1 MEKVDSKKLNNK
13 AKAKEQNNLSSN
25 PIGEVKLPVEG
36 LKMIS
41 VPKDTVAPVEPKA
54 PKKTRE
60 TKKTTKKLD
69 NTIKPLSVA
78 EESSLN
84 SIVETINNFNTTKS
98 KPRNYSNSYVTN
110 NSLNP
115 NVNYFEVM
123 KGISDAF
130 QNNKS
135 MIELFSKLNNIF
147 VNQLKWSFV
156 GFGLFHEKSKCIN
169 LKIYSKAGNT
179 YSSKIFMSD
188 DNNPIIQ
195 AFKNKSIVD
204 KDNINYLNIPYLA
217 KSSSV
222 IVPMI
227 SINKCIGVMLV
238 GQNISNINTN
248 IVNFFS
254 NYMGMFIHNIQ
265 LQEQTNKFANTD
277 TLTSLYNHRGFQEI
291 LAKELAKAKDTNT
304 SLSVVMFDV
313 NNISKINRELGHAKG
328 DEVIKTIA
336 EKIKQNIRANDSAG
350 RYGGDEI
357 AVIMPET
364 DTKDAKYLAEYITY
378 CLSCCFVDD
387 VGPIKVSVGIS
398 TFPECT
404 MDQEK
409 LLILAEQ
416 AMFISQ
422 AKGYKE
428 GMSAIVSSSDFNFWD
443 DMALNSFAEVLA
455 KRHSQIGINFEEEL
469 VHKFNHEEIMNHTH
483 LMEMVTSLAGAID
496 AKDPYTKGHS
506 TSVSRYAE
514 ALARAVNLPENEV
527 ERIKIGALL
536 HDVGKIGIPESVLK
550 KPGKLTD
557 EEWEIMKQHPTIGA
571 EKVLAP
577 NEALRDLIPIVK
589 YHHERIDGRGY
600 PEGLKGNEIPLEA
613 RIVSVADAYHALVS
627 DRPYRKGMPIEK
639 ACAILRE
646 GAGVQ
651 WDSDLVRQFI
661 SIAPSLTTNV

>member
-41 VPKDTVAPVEPKA
+41 VPRDTVAPIEPKA

-60 TKKTTKKLD
+60 IKRTTKKLD

>member
-1 MEKVDSKKLNNK
+1 MENLENKELNK
-13 AKAKEQNNLSSN
+13 AKKQDKKELSSN
-25 PIGEVKLPVEG
+25 PMKNTKSRTGD

-41 VPKDTVAPVEPKA
+41 VPKNKPVADSQELVK
-54 PKKTRE
+54 
-60 TKKTTKKLD
+60 TKKKL
-69 NTIKPLSVA
+69 NNLITPISVP
-78 EESSLN
+78 EENSLTN
-84 SIVETINNFNTTKS
+84 IVETINNFNNNKT
-98 KPRNYSNSYVTN
+98 KPRSYTDNYASNLKKVNTN
-110 NSLNP
+110 I
-115 NVNYFEVM
+115 NYFDVM
-123 KGISDAF
+123 RSISDAF
-130 QNNKS
+130 SAHKS
-135 MIELFSKLNNIF
+135 MVDLLSRLNNIF
-147 VNQLKWSFV
+147 VNQLKWNFV
-156 GFGLFHEKSKCIN
+156 GFGLLHEKSKCIN
-169 LKIYSKAGNT
+169 LKLLSQTGNT
-179 YSSKIFMSD
+179 YSSKVFLSD
-188 DNNPIIQ
+188 EKNPIVQCLNSKTTI
-195 AFKNKSIVD
+195 D
-204 KDNINYLNIPYLA
+204 KDNINYLNIPYLV
-217 KSSSV
+217 KTSSV

-227 SINKCIGVMLV
+227 SVNKCIGVMLV

-248 IVNFFS
+248 LVSFFS
-254 NYMGMFIHNIQ
+254 NYMGMFIHNVQ
-265 LQEQTNKFANTD
+265 LLEQTNKYANTD

-291 LAKELAKAKDTNT
+291 LANELVKAKDNNKP
-304 SLSVVMFDV
+304 LSVVMFDV

-336 EKIKQNIRANDSAG
+336 DKISQNIRATDSAG

-357 AVIMPET
+357 AVIMPDT

-398 TFPECT
+398 TYPECT
-404 MDQEK
+404 IDQEK

-428 GMSAIVSSSDFNFWD
+428 GMSAIISSSDFNFWD
-443 DMALNSFAEVLA
+443 DVALNSFAEVLA

-469 VHKFNHEEIMNHTH
+469 VHKFNQEEIVNHNH

-514 ALARAVNLPENEV
+514 ALARAVNLPEHEV

-550 KPGKLTD
+550 KPGKLD
-557 EEWEIMKQHPTIGA
+557 DDEWEIMKQHPTIGA

-589 YHHERIDGRGY
+589 YHHERLDGKGY
-600 PEGLKGNEIPLEA
+600 PEQLKGNQIPLAA

-639 ACAILRE
+639 ACAILKE
-646 GAGVQ
+646 GAGIQ
-651 WDSDLVRQFI
+651 WDADLVRQFI

>member
-1 MEKVDSKKLNNK
+1 MENLENKELNK
-13 AKAKEQNNLSSN
+13 AKKQDKKELSSN
-25 PIGEVKLPVEG
+25 PIKKNKSLVED

-41 VPKDTVAPVEPKA
+41 VPKNKPASETQTLV
-54 PKKTRE
+54 KT
-60 TKKTTKKLD
+60 KKKLD
-69 NTIKPLSVA
+69 NLIKPISVP
-78 EESSLN
+78 EENSLTN
-84 SIVETINNFNTTKS
+84 IVETINNFNNNKT
-98 KPRNYSNSYVTN
+98 KPRSYTDNYASNLKKVNTN
-110 NSLNP
+110 I
-115 NVNYFEVM
+115 NYFDVM
-123 KGISDAF
+123 RSISDAF
-130 QNNKS
+130 SAHKS
-135 MIELFSKLNNIF
+135 MVDLLARLNNIF
-147 VNQLKWSFV
+147 VNQLKWNFV
-156 GFGLFHEKSKCIN
+156 GFGLLHEKSKCIN
-169 LKIYSKAGNT
+169 LKLFSQTGNT
-179 YSSKIFMSD
+179 YSSKVFLSD
-188 DNNPIIQ
+188 EKNPIVQ
-195 AFKNKSIVD
+195 CLNNKVTID
-204 KDNINYLNIPYLA
+204 KDNINYLNIPYLV
-217 KSSSV
+217 KTSSV
-222 IVPMI
+222 IVPMM
-227 SINKCIGVMLV
+227 SVNKCIGVMLV
-238 GQNISNINTN
+238 GQSISNINTN
-248 IVNFFS
+248 LVSFFS
-254 NYMGMFIHNIQ
+254 NYMGMFIHNVQ
-265 LQEQTNKFANTD
+265 LQEQTNKYANTD

-291 LAKELAKAKDTNT
+291 LANELVKAKDNNK
-304 SLSVVMFDV
+304 SLSIVMFDV

-336 EKIKQNIRANDSAG
+336 DKISQNIRANDYAG

-357 AVIMPET
+357 AVIMPDT

-398 TFPECT
+398 TYPECT
-404 MDQEK
+404 IDQEK

-428 GMSAIVSSSDFNFWD
+428 GMSAIISSSDFNFWD
-443 DMALNSFAEVLA
+443 DVALNSFAEVLA

-469 VHKFNHEEIMNHTH
+469 VHKFNQEEIVNHNH

-514 ALARAVNLPENEV
+514 ALARAVNLPEHEV

-550 KPGKLTD
+550 KPGKLD
-557 EEWEIMKQHPTIGA
+557 DAEWEIMKQHPTIGA

-589 YHHERIDGRGY
+589 YHHERLDGKGY
-600 PEGLKGNEIPLEA
+600 PEQLKGNQIPLAA

-639 ACAILRE
+639 ACAILKE
-646 GAGVQ
+646 GAGIQ
-651 WDSDLVRQFI
+651 WDADLVRQFI

>member
-1 MEKVDSKKLNNK
+1 MENLENKELNK
-13 AKAKEQNNLSSN
+13 AKKQDSKELSSN
-25 PIGEVKLPVEG
+25 PMKRTKSRTGD

-41 VPKDTVAPVEPKA
+41 VPKNKSVSATQELVK
-54 PKKTRE
+54 
-60 TKKTTKKLD
+60 TKKKLND
-69 NTIKPLSVA
+69 LIKPISIP
-78 EESSLN
+78 EEDSLTN
-84 SIVETINNFNTTKS
+84 IVETINNFNNSKT
-98 KPRNYSNSYVTN
+98 KPRSYTDNYASNLKKINTN
-110 NSLNP
+110 I
-115 NVNYFEVM
+115 NYFDVM
-123 KGISDAF
+123 RSISDAF
-130 QNNKS
+130 SAQKS
-135 MIELFSKLNNIF
+135 MVDLLSRLNNIF
-147 VNQLKWSFV
+147 VNQLKWNFV
-156 GFGLFHEKSKCIN
+156 GFGLLHEKSKCIN
-169 LKIYSKAGNT
+169 LKLFSQTGNT
-179 YSSKIFMSD
+179 YSSKVFLSD
-188 DNNPIIQ
+188 DKNPIVQCLNTKTTI
-195 AFKNKSIVD
+195 D
-204 KDNINYLNIPYLA
+204 KDNINYLNIPYLV
-217 KSSSV
+217 KTSSV

-227 SINKCIGVMLV
+227 SVNKCIGVMLV
-238 GQNISNINTN
+238 GQSISNINTN
-248 IVNFFS
+248 LVSFFS
-254 NYMGMFIHNIQ
+254 NYMGMFIHNVQ
-265 LQEQTNKFANTD
+265 LLEQTNKYANTD

-291 LAKELAKAKDTNT
+291 LANELAKAKDNDKP
-304 SLSVVMFDV
+304 LSVVMFDV

-336 EKIKQNIRANDSAG
+336 DKISQNIRATDSAG

-357 AVIMPET
+357 AVIMPDT

-398 TFPECT
+398 TYPECT
-404 MDQEK
+404 IDQEK

-428 GMSAIVSSSDFNFWD
+428 GMSAIISSSDFNFWD
-443 DMALNSFAEVLA
+443 DVALNSFAEVLA

-469 VHKFNHEEIMNHTH
+469 VHKFNQEEIVNHNH

-514 ALARAVNLPENEV
+514 ALARAVNLPEHEV

-536 HDVGKIGIPESVLK
+536 HDVGKIGIPENVLK
-550 KPGKLTD
+550 KPGKLD
-557 EEWEIMKQHPTIGA
+557 NDEWEIMKQHPTIGA

-589 YHHERIDGRGY
+589 YHHERLDGKGY
-600 PEGLKGNEIPLEA
+600 PEQLKGNEIPLAA

-639 ACAILRE
+639 ACAILKE
-646 GAGVQ
+646 GAGIQ
-651 WDSDLVRQFI
+651 WDADLVRQFI

>member
-25 PIGEVKLPVEG
+25 PIGGVKLPVEG

-41 VPKDTVAPVEPKA
+41 VPKDTVAPIEPKA